1 MVLTHRLQVLKK
13 FGLPKDTSLSLEELS
28 KLSKIP
34 LEALQEV
41 YNRGIGAYGP
51 PNKPVASVRLKGSFK
66 KNVDAPASMKL
77 SPQNWAFSRVYS
89 FINKSPTTYGKADAD
104 IVRKYKL

>member
-41 YNRGIGAYGP
+41 YNRGIGAYKTNP
-51 PNKPVASVRLKGSFK
+51 QSVRLKGSFK

-77 SPQNWAFSRVYS
+77 SKEQWAMARVYS